1 MKKFRGSLFGIVITA
16 ILCLGISG
24 TASASVYKNKEF
36 TLKQPDNTEVKVKI
50 TGDEYYQHIE
60 SMDGYTLCRNEE
72 GWICYAKT
80 NDNNSEYIATD
91 KVYKGEKYEDPS
103 VIKRLF
109 SNKEKLSK
117 HEKID
122 KKYMDKQREEVK
134 EELNADVR
142 EEVAEEVM
150 TTSAKAKSDYTK
162 TERLMD

>member
-91 KVYKGEKYEDPS
+91 KVYKGEKYEAPS
-103 VIKRLF
+103 VIKNNIMPSSLWAIMF
-109 SNKEKLSK
+109 LAALVVFKLVCLLPSIIKNGPNSNASLIPIWIASSP
-117 HEKID
+117 
-122 KKYMDKQREEVK
+122 
-134 EELNADVR
+134 
-142 EEVAEEVM
+142 VA
-150 TTSAKAKSDYTK
+150 
-162 TERLMD
+162 